1 MAEALACTCGNGG
14 FGACS
19 CPTSGRGD
27 SYPADEWDQADSL
40 ASSGS
45 DWGGGLACTCAN
57 GGFGGCSCAA
67 SGRGDNHPADVE
79 DEADSPTASI
89 HPASGG
95 SLAAESS
102 AQGQLIPRGCSYR
115 DVRLS
120 ELRTAVQ
127 PRRDVLVQR
136 EPSGIQAIR
145 ERRLCPG
152 DIRMRRPM
160 ASSLPALAL
169 SEAGDWFQTTHY
181 VLLHWA
187 EAVFLGYV
195 LRQWHEEAQKSNS
208 GQGSLLRP
216 F

>member
-1 MAEALACTCGNGG
+1 MIACPSTRVGCQPEAMAEA
-14 FGACS
+14 
-19 CPTSGRGD
+19 
-27 SYPADEWDQADSL
+27 
-40 ASSGS
+40 
-45 DWGGGLACTCAN
+45 LACTCAN

-67 SGRGDNHPADVE
+67 SGRGDSHPADEE
-79 DEADSPTASI
+79 DQADSLASSGSDWGGGLACI
-89 HPASGG
+89 CANGGFGGCSCAAFVHPASGD

-120 ELRTAVQ
+120 VHRTAVQ
-127 PRRDVLVQR
+127 PRRSL
-136 EPSGIQAIR
+136 QAIR

-169 SEAGDWFQTTHY
+169 SDAGDWFQTTHY

-195 LRQWHEEAQKSNS
+195 LRQWHEVAQKLYSVRA
-208 GQGSLLRP
+208 SLVR
-216 F
+216 FF

>member
-19 CPTSGRGD
+19 CPTSGRGE

-89 HPASGG
+89 HPASGD

-120 ELRTAVQ
+120 VHRTAVQ
-127 PRRDVLVQR
+127 PRG
-136 EPSGIQAIR
+136 PSLQAIR
-145 ERRLCPG
+145 ERRLCLG
-152 DIRMRRPM
+152 DIRMSRPM
-160 ASSLPALAL
+160 ASSLPALDL
-169 SEAGDWFQTTHY
+169 SDAGDWFQTTHY

-195 LRQWHEEAQKSNS
+195 LRQWHEVAQKSNS
-208 GQGSLLRP
+208 V
-216 F
+216 